1 MTRLS
6 RGGLVSERHEPR
18 GRNAVAIE
26 PAVARPPI
34 KLLRTGDSVSTE
46 ALQHILIEHQVVA
59 EGMDRVRMGAA
70 VSGLVHLCEEAGLAP
85 SSAFCLQP
93 IRGKLERLA
102 FDRCWYSTDD

>member
-46 ALQHILIEHQVVA
+46 GLQHILIEHQVVA
-59 EGMDRVRMGAA
+59 EGMDRVRNKN
-70 VSGLVHLCEEAGLAP
+70 P
-85 SSAFCLQP
+85 SSVMLQL
-93 IRGKLERLA
+93 RHHAQKASVL
-102 FDRCWYSTDD
+102 